1 MRCPARRREKARQ
14 SSTRG
19 ERHRILEAIYA
30 ISLKLFRHIILIL
43 IIVLSIPV
51 TMQAATVPLKVF
63 MNTVDKGELFVS
75 LTTEDDI
82 LLSPEQLKELGFKGA
97 PEKADIKEELI
108 SLKSLSP
115 EVGFTLDVQESTLFL
130 TVSPELLLKQ
140 AVDLGTR
147 RPENVTHPKGNS
159 AFLNYS
165 INYSMD
171 DQFDFQALNV
181 PLEIGGRTGD
191 YLFESNFFY
200 TGTDAENKFVRL
212 MTNIIKDNPEK
223 IIRYTAGDFFASSG
237 VLGGSAMLGGVSIMK
252 NFSTNPYFVRYPGL
266 QLSGLLNTP
275 SQVDLYMNNVL
286 VKHAKLASG
295 EFDFSNL
302 YSQTG
307 AGNTVLVIKDA
318 FGREERITTPFYL
331 STNLL
336 KPGLHDYGYNLGF
349 KRQDFGEKNFR
360 YGEAQFLGFHR
371 YGFTDIF
378 TGGVRGEADKD
389 MINLGPTATFLAGQA
404 GVIDSGLAFSR
415 GGGKYGYAAFADYTY
430 NNTFFSGNASFSRFS
445 EDYTNLSLEGGSPK
459 PRFQAQAGIGFNLRE
474 LGSIST
480 SVQVFS
486 HYHEPGIK
494 RESAFYSRNLGHN
507 VSLSVSAAR
516 MESAS
521 VTYEFFAGLV
531 FTLGNNNFGTVTYQD
546 QDSYKSLSASI
557 EKNTPAGPGFGY
569 RLQANAQKDEDR
581 TFRANSY
588 VQYNGPYGSYSASA
602 RRVSG
607 ANSYDL
613 SLSGAMEFIDQ
624 SVYFSRP
631 INDSFA
637 LVKIDDVA
645 GAKIYYSNNE
655 VAVTNGKGE
664 AIVPSLISYND
675 NKLSFEATDI
685 PINYELK
692 EMEKYIAPPY
702 RSGSVVRF
710 DLAKIQAFEGRIFL
724 VARGEKIPAEFAGLE
739 IMVDGEVKEAVIGK
753 RGEFYMENLNPGRFP
768 AKIIDGDKEC
778 VFEMV
783 VPESMEITVKLG
795 DMNCEMD

>member
-1 MRCPARRREKARQ
+1 
-14 SSTRG
+14 
-19 ERHRILEAIYA
+19 LEAIYT
-30 ISLKLFRHIILIL
+30 ISLKLFRHIILVL
-43 IIVLSIPV
+43 IIILSFPIPIL
-51 TMQAATVPLKVF
+51 AATVPLKVF
-63 MNTVDKGELFVS
+63 MNTIDKGELFVS
-75 LTTEDDI
+75 LTAEDDI
-82 LLSPEQLKELGFKGA
+82 LLSVEQLKELGFKGI
-97 PEKADIKEELI
+97 PEKADIKEGLV

-115 EVGFTLDVQESTLFL
+115 QVGFVLDVQESTLFL

-140 AVDLGTR
+140 AIDLGTR
-147 RPENVTHPKGNS
+147 RPENVTHPKEDS

-181 PLEIGGRTGD
+181 PLETGVRTED
-191 YLFESNFFY
+191 YLLESNFFY
-200 TGTDAENKFVRL
+200 TRTDTETKLVRL
-212 MTNIIKDNPEK
+212 MTNIIKDNPEN

-266 QLSGLLNTP
+266 QLSGLLKTP
-275 SQVDLYMNNVL
+275 SRVDLYMNNVL
-286 VKHAKLASG
+286 VKQANLAPG

-336 KPGLHDYGYNLGF
+336 KPGLHDYSYNLGF
-349 KRQDFGEKNFR
+349 KRQDFGEKNFG
-360 YGEAQFLGFHR
+360 YGEAAFLGFHR
-371 YGFTDIF
+371 YGFSDIF
-378 TGGVRGEADKD
+378 TGGVRAEADND
-389 MINLGPTATFLAGQA
+389 MINLGPTVTFLAGQA

-415 GGGKYGYAAFADYTY
+415 GGDKYGYAAFTDYTY
-430 NNTFFSGNASFSRFS
+430 NNTFFSGNASLSHFS
-445 EDYTNLSLEGGSPK
+445 EDYTNLSLQGGGPK
-459 PRFQAQAGIGFNLRE
+459 PHFQAQAGIGLNLRR

-480 SVQVFS
+480 SFQYLS
-486 HYHEPGIK
+486 NYHEPEIK
-494 RESAFYSRNLGHN
+494 RESAFYSRNLGHK
-507 VSLSVSAAR
+507 VSLSVNAAR
-516 MESAS
+516 TERTS
-521 VTYEFFAGLV
+521 VTYEFFAGLT
-531 FTLGNNNFGTVTYQD
+531 FTLENNHFGTVSYQQ
-546 QDSYKSLSASI
+546 QDSYKALSASI
-557 EKNTPAGPGFGY
+557 EKNTPVGPGFGY
-569 RLQANAQKDEDR
+569 RLQANTQNAENQ

-588 VQYNGPYGSYSASA
+588 FQYNGPYGSYSASA
-602 RRVSG
+602 RRASG
-607 ANSYDL
+607 VNTYDL
-613 SLSGAMEFIDQ
+613 NLSGGAAFIEN

-637 LVKIDDVA
+637 LVKVDDIA

-692 EMEKYIAPPY
+692 ELEKYVAPPY

-724 VARGEKIPAEFAGLE
+724 VARGERTPAEFAGLE
-739 IMVDGEVKEAVIGK
+739 IMVEGEVKEAVIGK
-753 RGEFYMENLNPGRFP
+753 RGEFYLENLNPGRFP
-768 AKIIDGDKEC
+768 AKITIGDKEC
-778 VFEMV
+778 VFEMG
-783 VPESMEITVKLG
+783 VPESRETTVKLG
-795 DMNCEMD
+795 DMSCEMD